1 MIALSTGFSNGTITI
16 LLILL
21 IILLLIIFWKK
32 YIFKGLAIIN
42 KVILP
47 SLIAKDLTK
56 LKSYE
61 KLILG
66 YRYWVTKNCL

>member
-1 MIALSTGFSNGTITI
+1 MIILSTGLVNGTVTI

-21 IILLLIIFWKK
+21 ITLLLMIFRKK

-47 SLIAKDLTK
+47 SLISKDLSK

-66 YRYWVTKNCL
+66 YRYWVTKNSL

>member
-1 MIALSTGFSNGTITI
+1 MIVLSTEFGNGIITI

-21 IILLLIIFWKK
+21 IILFLIIFQKK
-32 YIFKGLAIIN
+32 YIFKALAIIN
-42 KVILP
+42 KVIIP

-56 LKSYE
+56 LKGYE

-66 YRYWVTKNCL
+66 YRYWVTKNSL

>member
-1 MIALSTGFSNGTITI
+1 MIFRKN
-16 LLILL
+16 
-21 IILLLIIFWKK
+21 

-47 SLIAKDLTK
+47 SLIKKDLSK
-56 LKSYE
+56 LKGYE

-66 YRYWVTKNCL
+66 YRYWVTKNSL

>member
-1 MIALSTGFSNGTITI
+1 MIILSTGFGNGIITI

-21 IILLLIIFWKK
+21 IILLLMLFRKK

-47 SLIAKDLTK
+47 SLIKKDLSK
-56 LKSYE
+56 LRVYE
-61 KLILG
+61 KLIFG
-66 YRYWVTKNCL
+66 FRYWVTKNSL

>member
-1 MIALSTGFSNGTITI
+1 MIRLSTGLGNGTVTI

-21 IILLLIIFWKK
+21 IILLLMIFRKK

-47 SLIAKDLTK
+47 SLFRKDLSK
-56 LKSYE
+56 LKGYE
-61 KLILG
+61 KLIFG
-66 YRYWVTKNCL
+66 YRYWVTKNSL

>member
-1 MIALSTGFSNGTITI
+1 MDTVFVYGTIII

-21 IILLLIIFWKK
+21 IVFRNN
-32 YIFKGLAIIN
+32 YIFKVLAMIN

-47 SLIAKDLTK
+47 SLIKRDLSK
-56 LKSYE
+56 LKGYE

-66 YRYWVTKNCL
+66 YRYWVTKNSL